1 MVGQQPREDPIV
13 PQVQPRTV
21 LITGGAKRIG
31 ATIARKLA
39 ADGWNVVL
47 HYNRSGTEAEQLAA
61 DIRQSGGV
69 CSLVRADLTRRSDVE
84 SLMERCVAFYGSV
97 ECLINNA
104 ALFYYDDISSVTWE
118 SFDDHISTNLTAP
131 IFLCRDFVRLIRDQV
146 DGCIIN
152 ILDQKVANLNP
163 DFLSYT
169 ISKVGLAG
177 LTSTLAM
184 ALANRIRVCGIAP
197 GLALISG
204 KQTEASFEKAW
215 KAPPLQRSTTPD
227 EIARCVQFIL
237 ESPSMTGNTIF
248 LDGGESLRG
257 RSRDVAF
264 DPKIR
269 DVGP

>member
-1 MVGQQPREDPIV
+1 MAGQEPTGDSSVQ
-13 PQVQPRTV
+13 QAQPRTV
-21 LITGGAKRIG
+21 LITGAAKRIG

-39 ADGWNVVL
+39 ADGWNVIL
-47 HYNRSGTEAEQLAA
+47 HYNRSSTEAKQLAA
-61 DIRQSGGV
+61 DIRQLGGI
-69 CSLVRADLTRRSDVE
+69 CSLVQADLSRRSDLQN
-84 SLMERCVAFYGSV
+84 LMERCIGFYGSV
-97 ECLINNA
+97 ECLVNNA
-104 ALFYYDDISSVTWE
+104 ALFYYDDISSMTWE

-131 IFLCRDFVRLIRDQV
+131 VFLCRDFVRLFRDQV

-177 LTSTLAM
+177 LTNTLAM
-184 ALANRIRVCGIAP
+184 ALVNRIRVCGIAP

-204 KQTEASFEKAW
+204 KQTETSFESAW
-215 KAPPLQRSTTPD
+215 KATPLQRSTTPD
-227 EIARCVQFIL
+227 EIAACVQFIL
-237 ESPSMTGNTIF
+237 ASPSMTGNTIF

-264 DPKIR
+264 DRK
-269 DVGP
+269 

>member
-1 MVGQQPREDPIV
+1 MIV
-13 PQVQPRTV
+13 
-21 LITGGAKRIG
+21 
-31 ATIARKLA
+31 
-39 ADGWNVVL
+39 
-47 HYNRSGTEAEQLAA
+47 HYNRSGTEANQLAA

-69 CSLVRADLTRRSDVE
+69 CSLVRADLACRSDLE
-84 SLMERCVAFYGSV
+84 HLMERCVVFYGSV

-104 ALFYYDDISSVTWE
+104 ALFYYDDIFSVTWE
-118 SFDDHISTNLTAP
+118 LINDHISTNLIAP
-131 IFLCRDFVRLIRDQV
+131 VFLCRDFVRFFRNQV

-169 ISKVGLAG
+169 ISKVGLSG

-184 ALANRIRVCGIAP
+184 ALADRIRVCGIAP

-204 KQTEASFEKAW
+204 KQTEASFETAW

-227 EIARCVQFIL
+227 EIATCVQFIL
-237 ESPSMTGNTIF
+237 ASSSMTGNTIF

-269 DVGP
+269 DIHP